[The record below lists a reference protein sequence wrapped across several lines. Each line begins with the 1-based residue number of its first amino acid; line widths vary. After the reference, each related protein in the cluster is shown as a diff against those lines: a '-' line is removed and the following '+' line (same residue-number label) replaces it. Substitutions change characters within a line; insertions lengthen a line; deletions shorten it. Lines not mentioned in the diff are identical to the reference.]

1 MIAWV
6 TELDTQLFQV
16 INGDL
21 VHPVL
26 DTVMRA
32 ITTQENWYP
41 VLGGLAIALLIW
53 GGRRGRLAVAMLVI
67 AVALTDQISSSV
79 LKPLIGRVRPCN
91 ALAPGDVRLLV
102 GATTACSFPSAHAAN
117 AFAMATVVSWRLP
130 RLAPVA
136 FLIAAAVAYSRVY
149 VGVHYPLDSIAG
161 AFLGVLLGRL
171 SIWIVVALGRRWR
184 AAKGRAAA

>member
-1 MIAWV
+1 MIAWI
-6 TELDTQLFQV
+6 TQLDTQLFKV

-21 VHPVL
+21 IHPVF

-41 VLGGLAIALLIW
+41 VLGGLAITLLIW
-53 GGRRGRLAVAMLVI
+53 GGRRGRMAVAMLVI
-67 AVALTDQISSSV
+67 AVALTDQISSSL

-130 RLAPVA
+130 RFAPVA

-161 AFLGVLLGRL
+161 AFLGALLGRL
-171 SIWIVVALGRRWR
+171 SIWIVVALGRRWG
-184 AAKGRAAA
+184 AAKGRGAA

>member
-1 MIAWV
+1 MIAWI
-6 TELDTQLFQV
+6 TQLDTQFFKV

-41 VLGGLAIALLIW
+41 VLGGLAVALLIW

-67 AVALTDQISSSV
+67 AVALTDQISCSF

-91 ALAPGDVRLLV
+91 ALAPQNVRLIV
-102 GATTACSFPSAHAAN
+102 GATTAYSFPSAHAAN
-117 AFAMATVVSWRLP
+117 SFAMATVVSWRFA
-130 RLAPVA
+130 RFAPVA

-149 VGVHYPLDSIAG
+149 VGVHYPLDSVAG
-161 AFLGVLLGRL
+161 AILGLLTGRL
-171 SIWIVVALGRRWR
+171 SIWIVVALTTRWDAAR
-184 AAKGRAAA
+184 ARASL